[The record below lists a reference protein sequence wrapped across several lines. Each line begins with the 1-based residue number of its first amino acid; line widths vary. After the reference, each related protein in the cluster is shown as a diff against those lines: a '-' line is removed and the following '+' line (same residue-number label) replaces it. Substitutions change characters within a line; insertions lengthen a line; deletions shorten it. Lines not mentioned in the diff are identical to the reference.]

1 MKLVLQAQQLLEQLA
16 RVQLV
21 RRQVLQVLQEQHP
34 SKYLVELR
42 VLELVVFHP

>member
-1 MKLVLQAQQLLEQLA
+1 VIPVQQAQQLLEQLA

-34 SKYLVELR
+34 SKYLVELQ